1 MEKVI
6 ATPRLKKFKN
16 HLEKELHI
24 KITFEGENAEI
35 EGEGINA
42 YTALSVIEA
51 LNFGI
56 DFNAAMHLKN
66 EDFMMEKLNLKR
78 YVRPARLSTIK
89 GRIIGLGGKTKRVIA
104 GLSDCDIALKDNIVA
119 IIGRTSDVDTCARA
133 IRSLIQGSPHSSVY
147 AFLEKSRKIKKEE
160 DLGLK

>member
-16 HLEKELHI
+16 QIQNELHV
-24 KITFEGENAEI
+24 KITIEGENAEI
-35 EGEGINA
+35 EGEGINE
-42 YTALSVIEA
+42 YTALSVIGA
-51 LNFGI
+51 LNLGF
-56 DFNAAMHLKN
+56 DFNVAISLKD

-78 YVRPARLSTIK
+78 YVKPSRLTTIK
-89 GRIIGLGGKTKRVIA
+89 GRIIGLGGKTKRIIA
-104 GLSDCDIALKDNIVA
+104 GLSDCEIALKDNIVA
-119 IIGRTSDVDTCARA
+119 IIGKTSDVDICARA

-160 DLGLK
+160 DIDFK